1 MLNTSCIILRK
12 ILLICN
18 VTSCPYIYGQLVTLQ
33 ICRYICIFLWHWRA
47 SPRRIRK
54 DIDEKILRVVNVWCS
69 LSYQSMYL
77 IPYTTNKSKLSLIY
91 RFLCLRFVQFA
102 THTYYLAILH
112 SIIFWEKK
120 SVLVQLFLFYL
131 QQQVYRWA
139 KRISFPLDENLLHGV
154 LFTSCTQSISSAGLD
169 CTPPTPHN
177 SHTLHFWRGQNLKK
191 KI

>member
-1 MLNTSCIILRK
+1 
-12 ILLICN
+12 
-18 VTSCPYIYGQLVTLQ
+18 
-33 ICRYICIFLWHWRA
+33 
-47 SPRRIRK
+47 
-54 DIDEKILRVVNVWCS
+54 
-69 LSYQSMYL
+69 MYL
-77 IPYTTNKSKLSLIY
+77 MPYTTNKSKLSLIY

-112 SIIFWEKK
+112 SIIFWKKK

-177 SHTLHFWRGQNLKK
+177 SHTLHFWRGQNLKRK
-191 KI
+191 YNRQFQDVKILVKRASYPHQHHCHHHHHPNNPHNHHQHPN

>member
-1 MLNTSCIILRK
+1 
-12 ILLICN
+12 
-18 VTSCPYIYGQLVTLQ
+18 
-33 ICRYICIFLWHWRA
+33 
-47 SPRRIRK
+47 
-54 DIDEKILRVVNVWCS
+54 
-69 LSYQSMYL
+69 MYL

-102 THTYYLAILH
+102 THTYYQAILH
-112 SIIFWEKK
+112 SIVFRKNK

-169 CTPPTPHN
+169 CNPPTPHN
-177 SHTLHFWRGQNLKK
+177 SHTLHFWRGQNLTRLKPTISRYSHFREHLEVRVLGELK
-191 KI
+191 GGRRTRQVKLQKRESYPHQHHCLHHHHSNNPHNYHEHPN